1 VSCAL
6 KSLSEKALDKTGIA
20 SRLRGLIGGQN
31 EGNHAEIARRL
42 GVDEVSLRMSVDE
55 LSPYPTVDV
64 LAAVVLA
71 YGVDPQW
78 LITGEY
84 SSSTHRQT
92 AEGSRDLAAES
103 VRLMIEQRA
112 PAGDAPR
119 APGLRLLRDA

>member
-1 VSCAL
+1 MDRA
-6 KSLSEKALDKTGIA
+6 GIA

-31 EGNHAEIARRL
+31 EGSHAEIARRL

-84 SSSTHRQT
+84 STSSHRQA
-92 AEGSRDLAAES
+92 AESSRDLAVES
-103 VRLMIEQRA
+103 VRTMIEQRV
-112 PAGDAPR
+112 PVEEAPR
-119 APGLRLLRDA
+119 APGLRLLRDG